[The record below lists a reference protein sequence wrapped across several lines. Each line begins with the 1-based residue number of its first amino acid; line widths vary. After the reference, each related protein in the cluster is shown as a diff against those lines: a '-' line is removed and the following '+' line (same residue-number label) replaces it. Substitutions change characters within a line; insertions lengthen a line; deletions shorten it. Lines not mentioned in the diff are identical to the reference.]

1 MSIAYLQEKVST
13 TSLRSVPLTVLYV
26 ASDGSRRD
34 NLRCILR
41 QSNWNLLSASNLE
54 EARQQLGAQPVSVLL
69 LDWLVPEAVCS
80 DLLELAH
87 DAPYGPEIVML
98 VPPEREDDMFRLFPQ
113 HVHGVFGPDYRPE
126 EIRTMVSLAGRCW
139 HDRLPRLAIHFD
151 TRTRC
156 Q

>member
-69 LDWLVPEAVCS
+69 LDWLVPEAVCFRPS
-80 DLLELAH
+80 RTRSRCTVWSRDR
-87 DAPYGPEIVML
+87 DARAAGTRRRY
-98 VPPEREDDMFRLFPQ
+98 VPPVPPTCAWRVRSGLP
-113 HVHGVFGPDYRPE
+113 
-126 EIRTMVSLAGRCW
+126 AGRNS
-139 HDRLPRLAIHFD
+139 HHGQPRWTLLARPAPAFGNSL
-151 TRTRC
+151 
-156 Q
+156 